1 MKRPPGHWATAAA
14 VAAVALALPLLGSW
28 AAADDEPEPKERT
41 AVAAKPERTPA
52 ARRPRAER
60 RPTRPRAT
68 GQVAL
73 GAYVPNATRRPSR
86 FARYARMTGRR
97 PAILLYYRNWRARHA
112 FDPLTLRRISEQRA
126 VPLLTWEPART
137 SLRDIAAGRHDRYVR
152 RQARDARR
160 FGRPIL
166 VRFAH
171 EMNGDWY
178 SWGAHANTPATFIAA
193 WRRVVRLFRQEG
205 ARNARFVWSPN
216 ADDEG
221 LGRIVR
227 RYPGDKW
234 VDWVGLSGFSWGGP
248 WDWKGPADIFGAT
261 YRVLTRLTRR
271 PLMIAETAAG
281 ETGGDKADW
290 IRRLFDRDLRRMP
303 RVRAVVWFNGRENW
317 ARWDV
322 DSSRRSLR
330 TFRKQVASH
339 RYSGTA
345 TDVERGGR
353 RK

>member
-1 MKRPPGHWATAAA
+1 VVAAI
-14 VAAVALALPLLGSW
+14 AVALPFLGSW
-28 AAADDEPEPKERT
+28 AAADDESEPKERT
-41 AVAAKPERTPA
+41 AA
-52 ARRPRAER
+52 ARAEPDPAGRQARAER
-60 RPTRPRAT
+60 GRGPARPRAT
-68 GQVAL
+68 GQVAV
-73 GAYVPNATRRPSR
+73 GAYVPDGTRRPSR
-86 FARYARMTGRR
+86 FTRYARMTGHT
-97 PAILLYYRNWRARHA
+97 PAILLYYRNWKAKHA
-112 FDPLTLRRISEQRA
+112 FDAVTLRRIARQRA
-126 VPLLTWEPART
+126 VPMLTWEPART

-160 FGRPIL
+160 FRRPVL

-193 WRRVVRLFRQEG
+193 WRRVVGLFRDEG

-227 RYPGDKW
+227 RYPGDRW

-248 WDWKGPADIFGAT
+248 WDWEGPSDIFYAS
-261 YRVLTRLTRR
+261 YRALTRITKR
-271 PLMIAETAAG
+271 PLMIAETAAH

-290 IRRLFDRDLRRMP
+290 IRWLFDRDLRQMP

-322 DSSRRSLR
+322 DSTRRSLR
-330 TFRKQVASH
+330 AFRKHVASP